1 MDHCPAQD
9 GRAQA
14 ELVRPGRYFVQLGV
28 IPQHPPSIT
37 RITRDLQAKFNITG
51 KCIELTDLAE
61 VKRTNATP
69 SFVGMQTK
77 GGFVQ
82 PHIDGNVGDELQFR
96 CTLLVNKPD
105 KGGKLVLAQ
114 REYTMDEG
122 DIYCFVSNNT
132 RHGTT
137 PVKGN
142 TPRMACS
149 LGFLVDKSFRFDV
162 E

>member
-1 MDHCPAQD
+1 
-9 GRAQA
+9 
-14 ELVRPGRYFVQLGV
+14 
-28 IPQHPPSIT
+28 
-37 RITRDLQAKFNITG
+37 
-51 KCIELTDLAE
+51 
-61 VKRTNATP
+61 
-69 SFVGMQTK
+69 MQTE

-82 PHIDGNVGDELQFR
+82 PHIDGNVGEELKFR

-122 DIYCFVSNNT
+122 DVYCFLSNNT

-149 LGFLVDKSFRFDV
+149 LGFIVDKAFRPDV
-162 E
+162 EPDSDFRHPRACRRINCGWFVPAAEPPRNVPHPSTLPLRSAQDDGFF